1 MKYVL
6 DSCVAFKRAVTEALS
21 DVAIR
26 LRDDFRNGVHELL
39 TPDIFPFEI
48 GHALT
53 RAERQKRISIADGWA
68 HWLAIMTDRPSM
80 HPALPLMPRAYS
92 ISSAERIGVYDC
104 LYVALAESENCEL
117 VTSDDKLIR
126 LLQPK
131 FPFLISLSA
140 LP

>member
-1 MKYVL
+1 
-6 DSCVAFKRAVTEALS
+6 
-21 DVAIR
+21 
-26 LRDDFRNGVHELL
+26 
-39 TPDIFPFEI
+39 
-48 GHALT
+48 
-53 RAERQKRISIADGWA
+53 
-68 HWLAIMTDRPSM
+68 M